1 MEVAALLQTGT
12 PRRAGLRCG
21 KIRGPREPR
30 PPPPRQHH
38 LLRCIRGAKVFWGTE
53 RATQLLLAEL
63 ASLCTDGGWAGRI
76 TACLAS
82 EGLGCIVKIIHPVDK
97 NARVKQDARVVSRG
111 RGRKDLTFDDN
122 RWSKTYVA
130 TGPHT
135 ALRVRG
141 TGGKEDAFVEE
152 ATITFTK
159 HVVERRVSTQPELE
173 ALKVA
178 DVGEDTNVEGL
189 SHFAAI
195 VRNDGNSR
203 PFSVHEAAPPLYT
216 SKGKGAKRLYVAEL
230 AAYTNTCMARAA
242 ARQRAEAAVA
252 AATVEQQRIAE
263 AARAWAELM
272 AKERLRCFTASDA
285 HAARKVAYNKYT
297 HVKKA
302 TKGPREHM

>member
-1 MEVAALLQTGT
+1 MVGRRGRKLFLAVIVDEHIMEVAALLQTGT

-216 SKGKGAKRLYVAEL
+216 SK
-230 AAYTNTCMARAA
+230 ARVDVCSRAIILGSNVPPTRTVTSFQLHCCCLLLLNDVDCA
-242 ARQRAEAAVA
+242 LHIAFVCFPLPGQRGQTFV
-252 AATVEQQRIAE
+252 
-263 AARAWAELM
+263 
-272 AKERLRCFTASDA
+272 RC
-285 HAARKVAYNKYT
+285 
-297 HVKKA
+297 
-302 TKGPREHM
+302 